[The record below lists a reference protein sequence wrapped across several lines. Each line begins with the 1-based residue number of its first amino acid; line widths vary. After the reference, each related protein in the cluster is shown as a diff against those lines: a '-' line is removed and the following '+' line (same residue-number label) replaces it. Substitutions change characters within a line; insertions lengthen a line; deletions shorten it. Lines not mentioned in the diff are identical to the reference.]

1 MEIKILEYNS
11 THYEHRD
18 LKPVFRHMKGST
30 IENDY
35 SLHKSAIIDQ
45 RIYHDT
51 YSHIRNISIR
61 PSSWNGSM
69 S

>member
-18 LKPVFRHMKGST
+18 LKPVLCHMKGST
-30 IENDY
+30 IDNDY

-45 RIYHDT
+45 RIYQDT
-51 YSHIRNISIR
+51 YSHIRNISTR
-61 PSSWNGSM
+61 PCSWKENM